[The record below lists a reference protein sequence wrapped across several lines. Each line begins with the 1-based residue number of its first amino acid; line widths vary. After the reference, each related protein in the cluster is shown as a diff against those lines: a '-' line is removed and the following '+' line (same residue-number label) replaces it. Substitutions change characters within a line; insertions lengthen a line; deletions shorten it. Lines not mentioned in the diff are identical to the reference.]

1 MTASKPMFVEITPSL
16 VLPILN
22 QRPTDPSSSSFT
34 VEAQSNEIK
43 PTYPNSHSAQGD
55 TLADESFFLYDTTLN
70 FVDDRT
76 KSLSGADMHYDG
88 PTRTLSFAD
97 DRSWDDVGLDLA
109 EGEKGE
115 GEIGIVSLET
125 TLTLDGR
132 AFWPGQGDTVLG
144 YLTAE
149 IQERWEPL
157 MSGGLGHGGEAVG
170 GDEGEGGGGLGPA
183 LEEAKVDEDSI
194 TDMGSVVWT
203 DEGKGHHV
211 GKMRVG

>member
-88 PTRTLSFAD
+88 PTRTLS
-97 DRSWDDVGLDLA
+97 LLM
-109 EGEKGE
+109 
-115 GEIGIVSLET
+115 
-125 TLTLDGR
+125 
-132 AFWPGQGDTVLG
+132 
-144 YLTAE
+144 TA
-149 IQERWEPL
+149 RGT
-157 MSGGLGHGGEAVG
+157 MS
-170 GDEGEGGGGLGPA
+170 
-183 LEEAKVDEDSI
+183 
-194 TDMGSVVWT
+194 VWT
-203 DEGKGHHV
+203 WL
-211 GKMRVG
+211 RVRKERGRLGS